1 MYAFNKQG
9 SKYMVMGF
17 FSNKISILSLV
28 LTGYGFMLSCMHF
41 VHLALLDQSAL
52 DYV

>member
-17 FSNKISILSLV
+17 FSRILSLV